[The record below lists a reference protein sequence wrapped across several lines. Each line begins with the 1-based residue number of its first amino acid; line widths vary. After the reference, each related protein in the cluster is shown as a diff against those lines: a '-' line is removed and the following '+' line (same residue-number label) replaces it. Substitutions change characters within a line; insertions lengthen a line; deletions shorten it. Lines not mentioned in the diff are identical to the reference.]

1 MNKEPILTDEER
13 EYLKV
18 VCKPFKDR
26 IRGIGVRKCLKIEG
40 SNKEQLVIFTVS
52 KFETIMLSFFEKN
65 TMYKKL
71 KRKTIYSL
79 EDLGITYE

>member
-1 MNKEPILTDEER
+1 MNKEAILTNEER

-26 IRGIGVRKCLKIEG
+26 IRDIGVSKRLKIEG